1 MRTAVAD
8 VVHFW
13 VMPRQIDSIDD
24 LQPGTWVIAE
34 VDGAIGLKLGAEFGY
49 DFNWARQTK
58 IGGLKQDIGLR
69 LQLRTNALLG
79 FEAGK
84 ARRDRQ
90 PRIA

>member
-8 VVHFW
+8 VVHSGDA
-13 VMPRQIDSIDD
+13 RQIDSIDD
-24 LQPGTWVIAE
+24 LQPGDLGDRRGGWG
-34 VDGAIGLKLGAEFGY
+34 DRSKLGAEFGY

-58 IGGLKQDIGLR
+58 I
-69 LQLRTNALLG
+69 
-79 FEAGK
+79 EASSRISACVSSFAPTRCSDSKPRK